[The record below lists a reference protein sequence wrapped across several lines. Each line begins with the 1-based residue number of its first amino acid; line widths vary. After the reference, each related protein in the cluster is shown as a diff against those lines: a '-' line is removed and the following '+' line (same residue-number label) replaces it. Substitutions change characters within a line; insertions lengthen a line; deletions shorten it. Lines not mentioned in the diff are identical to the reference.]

1 MTVIR
6 HRPYSTRNV
15 QQTGVRARVIRDC
28 NINGKQD
35 VSTDTSILDQCGVD
49 SSSLLNTKH
58 AVSQSAG
65 ETELY
70 MTQGAVEGTAAK
82 QMERVGSATPLKSDI
97 TIGMAKFEPSAIEEI
112 PSRPKWYEVS
122 RPIL

>member
-6 HRPYSTRNV
+6 HHPYSTRNV
-15 QQTGVRARVIRDC
+15 KQTYVRARIIRDS

-70 MTQGAVEGTAAK
+70 MTRGAVEGMAAK

-97 TIGMAKFEPSAIEEI
+97 IIDTAKFEPSTIEEI
-112 PSRPKWYEVS
+112 PTRPKWYEVS
-122 RPIL
+122 RTIL